1 MKKRKSIGL
10 WVGIC
15 LLLLGILGSVNVFAA
30 VTEGKAGEILT
41 GEYAV
46 IINTDTSDSRSTGT
60 LIFDDSGSTA
70 SASSGSELPA
80 AQSLARLN
88 TGSTSSVTALN
99 EKSAISS
106 VASADETDDGI
117 SVQAAVTTYA
127 IGEEKYIYRSNGSG
141 KTYICI
147 GIGEHC
153 YIWMDKNMKADYD
166 AAGKTSLI
174 ASDMAS
180 IYDRQPYQILKTL
193 AGGDLPWEDGSGKLS
208 IVLETLSGASGQFQ
222 YDEGITAIHINT
234 PAAASYVSGEMT
246 RRNGLLVHEGQHAVF

>member
-15 LLLLGILGSVNVFAA
+15 LLFLGIFGSVNVLAA
-30 VTEGKAGEILT
+30 VTEGKAGETLN

-46 IINTDTSDSRSTGT
+46 IINTDTSDSRSAGT

-80 AQSLARLN
+80 AQSLAGLN
-88 TGSTSSVTALN
+88 AGSTSSVTALN

-127 IGEEKYIYRSNGSG
+127 IGEEKYLQKQWQRQDLYMHWDWRTLLYLDGQKYESG
-141 KTYICI
+141 
-147 GIGEHC
+147 
-153 YIWMDKNMKADYD
+153 
-166 AAGKTSLI
+166 L
-174 ASDMAS
+174 
-180 IYDRQPYQILKTL
+180 
-193 AGGDLPWEDGSGKLS
+193 
-208 IVLETLSGASGQFQ
+208 
-222 YDEGITAIHINT
+222 
-234 PAAASYVSGEMT
+234 
-246 RRNGLLVHEGQHAVF
+246 

>member
-88 TGSTSSVTALN
+88 TGSTSSVTA
-99 EKSAISS
+99 
-106 VASADETDDGI
+106 SADETDDGI

-166 AAGKTSLI
+166 AAGKTSL
-174 ASDMAS
+174 
-180 IYDRQPYQILKTL
+180 DRH
-193 AGGDLPWEDGSGKLS
+193 
-208 IVLETLSGASGQFQ
+208 ETSFPL
-222 YDEGITAIHINT
+222 
-234 PAAASYVSGEMT
+234 
-246 RRNGLLVHEGQHAVF
+246 

>member
-15 LLLLGILGSVNVFAA
+15 LLFLGIFGSVNVFAA

-46 IINTDTSDSRSTGT
+46 IINTDTSDSRSAGT

-70 SASSGSELPA
+70 SVSSGSELPA
-80 AQSLARLN
+80 AQSLAGLN
-88 TGSTSSVTALN
+88 AGSTGSVTALN

-106 VASADETDDGI
+106 TASADETDDGI
-117 SVQAAVTTYA
+117 SVQAATTTYA

-153 YIWMDKNMKADYD
+153 YIWMTLLSLHKPSKPARRFW
-166 AAGKTSLI
+166 AARTVMYPAFYREFHG
-174 ASDMAS
+174 
-180 IYDRQPYQILKTL
+180 
-193 AGGDLPWEDGSGKLS
+193 
-208 IVLETLSGASGQFQ
+208 
-222 YDEGITAIHINT
+222 
-234 PAAASYVSGEMT
+234 AAALLLLLFPPYCGP
-246 RRNGLLVHEGQHAVF
+246 GLYCRKESVPS

>member
-10 WVGIC
+10 CVGIC
-15 LLLLGILGSVNVFAA
+15 LLLLGILDVVNVFAA
-30 VTEGKAGEILT
+30 VTEGKAGETLT

-70 SASSGSELPA
+70 SVSSGSELPA
-80 AQSLARLN
+80 AQSLAGLN
-88 TGSTSSVTALN
+88 AGSTRSVTALN

-106 VASADETDDGI
+106 ITSADETDDGI
-117 SVQAAVTTYA
+117 SVQAATTTYA

-166 AAGKTSLI
+166 AA
-174 ASDMAS
+174 
-180 IYDRQPYQILKTL
+180 
-193 AGGDLPWEDGSGKLS
+193 
-208 IVLETLSGASGQFQ
+208 
-222 YDEGITAIHINT
+222 
-234 PAAASYVSGEMT
+234 
-246 RRNGLLVHEGQHAVF
+246 

>member
-1 MKKRKSIGL
+1 MVNCRKENFLQEECIEKKEIQLVYGWESGL
-10 WVGIC
+10 
-15 LLLLGILGSVNVFAA
+15 LFLGIFGSVNVLAT
-30 VTEGKAGEILT
+30 VYRMERQENTYW
-41 GEYAV
+41 EYAV
-46 IINTDTSDSRSTGT
+46 IINTDTSDSRSAGT

-80 AQSLARLN
+80 AQSLAGLN
-88 TGSTSSVTALN
+88 AGSTSSVTALK

-106 VASADETDDGI
+106 ITSADETDDGI
-117 SVQAAVTTYA
+117 SVQAATTTYA

-208 IVLETLSGASGQFQ
+208 IVLE
-222 YDEGITAIHINT
+222 
-234 PAAASYVSGEMT
+234 P
-246 RRNGLLVHEGQHAVF
+246 

>member
-15 LLLLGILGSVNVFAA
+15 LLFLGIFGSVNVLAA
-30 VTEGKAGEILT
+30 VTEGKAGETLT

-80 AQSLARLN
+80 AQSLAGLN

-166 AAGKTSLI
+166 AAGKTSL
-174 ASDMAS
+174 
-180 IYDRQPYQILKTL
+180 DRHETS
-193 AGGDLPWEDGSGKLS
+193 LPL
-208 IVLETLSGASGQFQ
+208 
-222 YDEGITAIHINT
+222 
-234 PAAASYVSGEMT
+234 
-246 RRNGLLVHEGQHAVF
+246 